1 MYTGPSRAQ
10 DHARTI
16 TRTPNEA
23 EVNMG
28 LLKLSGTLDV
38 SQFWPTGQSDADT
51 TKVIVTV
58 EGDSFKFSANGTTH
72 FQTTHAFEGARVK
85 GKSGTKTAIG
95 RQGQVTIRLQ
105 GIDAPELH
113 YPLPPLGSKAGVL
126 ADAREAYRA
135 LEKVEYRQYRGETT
149 TAALGRFLHGLGKVA
164 CEVTTIVS
172 APDEVFDTY
181 GRFIGDISVTRDGQR
196 TVLND
201 WLVENG
207 WAFPTFYKS
216 MTDAEIRHKAALWKT
231 GKQHHKAN
239 LWKYYAKT
247 FPTFDPK
254 LVYRRS
260 TVAKPVSVDAAA
272 DRGPVLL
279 PKLFRR
285 QAAWW
290 ARKKAGILSGTFPA
304 YLRSADLKKDQ
315 FHLTDEW
322 LDDHNTA
329 RAYGWAD
336 VLTGSTFAKE
346 PQEIV
351 FVEDT
356 STLLDSHGA
365 PVTAW

>member
-1 MYTGPSRAQ
+1 
-10 DHARTI
+10 
-16 TRTPNEA
+16 
-23 EVNMG
+23 MG

-38 SQFWPTGQSDADT
+38 AQFWPNGQSDADT

-58 EGDSFKFSANGTTH
+58 HGNSFRFSHDGVTH
-72 FQTTHAFEGARVK
+72 FETTHAFDDARVK

-95 RQGQVTIRLQ
+95 QHGQVTIRLQ

-113 YPLPPLGSKAGVL
+113 YPLPPLGNKAGL
-126 ADAREAYRA
+126 LPEERDAYRA
-135 LEKVEYRQYRGETT
+135 LEKVEYRQYRGETS
-149 TAALGRFLHGLGKVA
+149 TAALGYLLHGLGNVA
-164 CEVTTIVS
+164 CEVTTRVS
-172 APDEVFDTY
+172 SPGEVFDTY
-181 GRFIGDISVTRDGQR
+181 GRFIGDISVERNGQK

-201 WLVENG
+201 WLVANG

-216 MTDAEIRHKAALWKT
+216 MTDAEIQHKAALWKT
-231 GKQHHKAN
+231 GKQHHKSN

-260 TVAKPVSVDAAA
+260 TVANPVAIDPTA
-272 DRGPVLL
+272 DRGPVIL

-285 QAAWW
+285 QTAWW
-290 ARKKAGILSGTFPA
+290 GRKKARITSGTFPA
-304 YLRSADLKKDQ
+304 YLRSPDLKKDQ
-315 FHLTDEW
+315 SHLTSEW

-329 RAYGWAD
+329 RAYGWGD
-336 VLTGSTFAKE
+336 FLTGSTFTEE

-351 FVEDT
+351 FVEDS

-365 PVTAW
+365 PITHW

>member
-1 MYTGPSRAQ
+1 
-10 DHARTI
+10 
-16 TRTPNEA
+16 
-23 EVNMG
+23 MG

-38 SQFWPTGQSDADT
+38 TQFWPTGQSDADT

-58 EGDSFKFSANGTTH
+58 HGDSFKYSPNGATD
-72 FQTTHAFEGARVK
+72 FETTHAFEGARVK

-95 RQGQVTIRLQ
+95 QHGQVTIRLQ

-113 YPLPPLGSKAGVL
+113 YPLPPLGNKAGL
-126 ADAREAYRA
+126 LSEQRDAYRA
-135 LEKVEYRQYRGETT
+135 LEKEEYRQYRGESS
-149 TAALGRFLHGLGKVA
+149 TAALGHLLHGLGIVA

-172 APDEVFDTY
+172 SPGEVFDTY
-181 GRFIGDISVTRDGQR
+181 GRFIGDISVKRDGLR

-201 WLVENG
+201 WLVEHG

-216 MTDAEIRHKAALWKT
+216 MTDAEIKHKAALWKT
-231 GKQHHKAN
+231 AKQHHKLN
-239 LWKYYAKT
+239 LWKYYEKT
-247 FPTFDPK
+247 FPAFDHK

-260 TVAKPVSVDAAA
+260 TAANPVSINAAA
-272 DRGPVLL
+272 DRGPVIL

-290 ARKKAGILSGTFPA
+290 ARKKAGIVSGTFPA

-315 FHLTDEW
+315 FHLTNEW

-329 RAYGWAD
+329 RAYGWD
-336 VLTGSTFAKE
+336 DFLTGSTFMKE

-351 FVEDT
+351 FIEDS

-365 PVTAW
+365 PVTSW